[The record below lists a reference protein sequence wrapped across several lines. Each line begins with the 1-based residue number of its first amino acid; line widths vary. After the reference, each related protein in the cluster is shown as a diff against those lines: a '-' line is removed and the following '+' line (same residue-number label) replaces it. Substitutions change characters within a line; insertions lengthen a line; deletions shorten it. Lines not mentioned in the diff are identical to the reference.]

1 MKAGIQTRLLLLT
14 SGVLAL
20 FLSLAG
26 FVLDRSFQASVKAGA
41 EEQLRLVVFSLM
53 GSIIDEGGDIRIGL
67 EVPEPRLVQPQSGLY
82 AGVFGVLGETYW
94 RSPSSIAVEFEFP
107 GAAASL
113 QPGDFRFSEA
123 MLGGVPRYS
132 LSYSVIWESVEDV
145 QLVFNMVADQ
155 APYLKTMSSFRRSLY
170 LGLAVVIALFALVQA
185 LAVRWGLRPLRTMA
199 EEVAQLES
207 GQRDQLSAAY
217 PIELKGLARNLDRF
231 VSHEKRSRTR
241 YRKAMEDLAHSL
253 KTPLAVLRNGLRGRA
268 QPAPADPEQLVL
280 LREQVDRMETTV
292 SYQLSRASV
301 TGPVIV
307 GKPVAVAALVDR
319 LLRALGTAY
328 QDKQIRVETDIP
340 ESFYLRGDE
349 RDLLE
354 MIGNLLENA
363 FKYTDQ
369 RVLVRAL
376 EDNMRVLV
384 VEDDGPGIERAVR
397 EKVLRRGTRADQVQ
411 PGQGIGLS
419 VVVELIRLY
428 QGDLTI
434 GESRWGGA
442 RIALQFPQLTGD

>member
-1 MKAGIQTRLLLLT
+1 MKTGIQTRLLLLT
-14 SGVLAL
+14 SGVLAV

-53 GSIIDEGGDIRIGL
+53 GSIVDEGGDIRIGL

-94 RSPSSIAVEFEFP
+94 RSPSSVAAEFEFP
-107 GAAASL
+107 GATASL
-113 QPGDFRFSEA
+113 QPGDFRFSEVL
-123 MLGGVPRYS
+123 LGGVDRYS

-155 APYLKTMSSFRRSLY
+155 APYQKTMASFRRSLY
-170 LGLAVVIALFALVQA
+170 LGLAGVIALFAIAQA

-207 GQRDQLSAAY
+207 GQREQLSAAY
-217 PIELKGLARNLDRF
+217 PVELKGLARNLDRF

-253 KTPLAVLRNGLRGRA
+253 KTPLAVLRNGLRSRSVPDGET
-268 QPAPADPEQLVL
+268 QDFSL

-307 GKPVAVAALVDR
+307 GKPVAVGALVDR

-328 QDKQIRVETDIP
+328 QSKQIQVETHIP
-340 ESFYLRGDE
+340 ERFYLRGDE

-354 MIGNLLENA
+354 MIGNLLENG
-363 FKYTDQ
+363 FKYTRS
-369 RVLVRAL
+369 RVLVRA
-376 EDNMRVLV
+376 EEAGMRALI
-384 VEDDGPGIERAVR
+384 VEDDGPGIDPEIRA
-397 EKVLRRGTRADQVQ
+397 KVLRRGTRADQVQ

-428 QGDLTI
+428 QGDITI
-434 GESRWGGA
+434 AESRWGGA
-442 RIALQFPQLTGD
+442 KITLNFPQLTAE